1 MLDDDIDIVLRLVK
15 KALRPWPVPLMER
28 LSDGGAD
35 PFKILIACVLSLRT
49 RDHTTE
55 EASARLFF
63 LAGNPSVMAGLPI
76 KMIEKTIYPVGFYRT
91 KARQIRDLSKKIC
104 QEFQGK
110 VPDSIEALLQLPGVG
125 RKTANLV
132 RTVGYKKLGI
142 CVDVHVHRIC
152 NRLGYVSTKS
162 PDRTE
167 AVLREKL
174 PKKHWISL
182 NKSLVSF
189 GQNQCTPVSP
199 QCNSCCIHHHCRRV
213 GVVAF
218 R

>member
-1 MLDDDIDIVLRLVK
+1 MRDDDIDIVLRLVK
-15 KALRPWPVPLMER
+15 KALRPWSVPLMER
-28 LSDGGAD
+28 LSDDGAD
-35 PFKILIACVLSLRT
+35 PFKILIACLLSLRT

-55 EASARLFF
+55 DASSRLFS
-63 LAGNPSVMAGLPI
+63 LADNPYVMASLPV
-76 KMIEKTIYPVGFYRT
+76 KTIAKAIYPVGFYRT
-91 KARQIRDLSKKIC
+91 KARQIRELSKKIC
-104 QEFQGK
+104 EDFQGK
-110 VPDSIEALLQLPGVG
+110 VPDRIEALLQLPGVG

-152 NRLGYVSTKS
+152 NRLGYVSTKG
-162 PDRTE
+162 PDHTE

-182 NKSLVSF
+182 NKSLVPF

-199 QCNSCCIHHHCRRV
+199 QCNSCCIRYYCQRV

>member
-1 MLDDDIDIVLRLVK
+1 MLDDDIDIVLSLVHQ
-15 KALRPWPVPLMER
+15 AVQSWPVPLMER
-28 LSDGGAD
+28 LVKAGSD
-35 PFKILIACVLSLRT
+35 PFQILIACILSLRT
-49 RDHTTE
+49 RDSTTE
-55 EASARLFF
+55 EACARLFP
-63 LAGNPSVMAGLPI
+63 LAVDPHAMAHLPL
-76 KMIEKTIYPVGFYRT
+76 KKIEKAIYPVGFYRT
-91 KARQIRDLSKKIC
+91 KAKQTLEISKIIC

-110 VPDSIEALLQLPGVG
+110 VPETIEGLVRLPGVG

-132 RTVGYKKLGI
+132 RTVGYQKLGI
-142 CVDVHVHRIC
+142 CVDIHVHRIC
-152 NRLGYVSTKS
+152 NRLGYVSTKR
-162 PDRTE
+162 PNDTE

-199 QCNSCCIHHHCRRV
+199 RCNSCCIRRYCRRF